1 MDHAVS
7 MTDGRVPPDEKLRLE
22 AIHGKA
28 LAAEIVAESEAAN
41 ASPAKPT
48 KSTLAAPAAIDNGDA

>member
-7 MTDGRVPPDEKLRLE
+7 MTDGKVPPDEKLRLE

-28 LAAEIVAESEAAN
+28 LAAQIIAEFEAAV
-41 ASPAKPT
+41 AAPEPPKTKAKPSEE
-48 KSTLAAPAAIDNGDA
+48 KI

>member
-7 MTDGRVPPDEKLRLE
+7 MTDGRVPPEEKLRLE

-28 LAAEIVAESEAAN
+28 QAAQIIAEFEAAN
-41 ASPAKPT
+41 APPAKPK
-48 KSTLAAPAAIDNGDA
+48 KSTTDAAAAIDNGDA

>member
-7 MTDGRVPPDEKLRLE
+7 MTDGKVPPDEMLRLE

-28 LAAEIVAESEAAN
+28 LAAQIIAEFEAAN
-41 ASPAKPT
+41 APPEPPKTKAKPSEE
-48 KSTLAAPAAIDNGDA
+48 KI

>member
-7 MTDGRVPPDEKLRLE
+7 MTDGKVPPEEKLRLE

-28 LAAEIVAESEAAN
+28 LAAQIIAEAEVA
-41 ASPAKPT
+41 
-48 KSTLAAPAAIDNGDA
+48 AAPPPPPKAKTSEEKI